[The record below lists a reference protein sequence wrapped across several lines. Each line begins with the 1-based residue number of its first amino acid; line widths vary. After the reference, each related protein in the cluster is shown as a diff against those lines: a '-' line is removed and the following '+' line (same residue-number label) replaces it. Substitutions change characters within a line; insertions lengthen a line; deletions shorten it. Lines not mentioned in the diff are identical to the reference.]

1 MARVHE
7 IKVAPDLELH
17 LTADVQLLAAVV
29 LEVDFYVLVAV
40 FGGEDNEG
48 EVDALLLD
56 RALLHVVLKELEQ
69 LDMVL
74 HDLVQLDLLGLLLL
88 LSMADS

>member
-1 MARVHE
+1 M
-7 IKVAPDLELH
+7 APDLELH